1 MYAAALLLLLL
12 SHPHTYTLSRD
23 AGLDTRARTP
33 SLHARLLKPT
43 HKNIDLPN
51 RADPLS
57 PYRRDIIE
65 NLAAKEVRSRTHSD
79 GRGMAAAVGGGSGGD
94 SEFSD
99 DGQRMAGECGERG
112 AKSAVRISLAP
123 SRKLELARVLS
134 YANRRGRVTVGQLSN
149 FPCLTFLFWLLPDTA
164 AICLVCLLVCLFA
177 GRLRRPSRASTLNT
191 SSATS
196 TPRSVAY

>member
-65 NLAAKEVRSRTHSD
+65 NLAAKEVRSRTHTQRRS
-79 GRGMAAAVGGGSGGD
+79 RNGSGGGD
-94 SEFSD
+94 SEFSEFSD